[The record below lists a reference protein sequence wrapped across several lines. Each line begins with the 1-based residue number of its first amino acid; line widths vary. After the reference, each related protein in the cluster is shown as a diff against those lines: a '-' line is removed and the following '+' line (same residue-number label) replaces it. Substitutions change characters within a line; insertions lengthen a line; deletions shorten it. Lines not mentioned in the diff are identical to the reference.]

1 MHRSQVPRD
10 LIAALKKK
18 LPPSKVVNQTD
29 VEYLFSAGDVV
40 KVRVQAVSVDTRR
53 LELSMLPPKSKADEE
68 DEYIVEG
75 RDPEGEEF
83 KSYEDADEEEEAVS
97 YDAEDTLLWWRGAR
111 YVKVCLIWKGF
122 DWVYSI

>member
-53 LELSMLPPKSKADEE
+53 LELSMLPPKSKADDE